1 MRQHGNQRQQRG
13 QRLNIENFAAG
24 GQRAENP
31 ATSTQARKK
40 ITTCTPGAPSHS
52 PHARPAAR
60 KPLYK
65 PWLAAST
72 RVCRAKSALRL
83 KACARRG
90 FPEKHLQHQDGEM
103 NNSDQRNEESG

>member
-31 ATSTQARKK
+31 GASTQARKK

-52 PHARPAAR
+52 PHRQAAAR

-83 KACARRG
+83 KARRRG
-90 FPEKHLQHQDGEM
+90 RSSEELLSTRCEM